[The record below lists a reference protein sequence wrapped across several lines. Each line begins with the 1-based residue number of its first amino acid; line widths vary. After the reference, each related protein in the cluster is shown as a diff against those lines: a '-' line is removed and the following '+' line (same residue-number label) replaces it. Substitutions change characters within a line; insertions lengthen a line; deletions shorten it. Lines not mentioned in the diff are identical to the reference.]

1 MLPRMGHLFLV
12 RHATTD
18 ASASGRNLGQLTDA
32 GLTPE
37 GQRLADRTGCAIAW
51 ELADLPEAELR
62 LVTSPALRCRETA
75 EAIVRATATAH
86 PGTAPAIEP
95 ELHELDYGA
104 WEGMTPEE
112 CRQRDPDLRDEWE
125 ADPYAVRAPG
135 GESGADVAA
144 RSFPVLAAIDDWVG
158 QADGRVAIVVSHNH
172 VIRLRLAALLG
183 LPLADY
189 RRRFVVDPG
198 SYSLITIGSVE
209 PPAGAAIAVQRLG
222 VLAPEDGC

>member
-1 MLPRMGHLFLV
+1 
-12 RHATTD
+12 
-18 ASASGRNLGQLTDA
+18 
-32 GLTPE
+32 
-37 GQRLADRTGCAIAW
+37 
-51 ELADLPEAELR
+51 
-62 LVTSPALRCRETA
+62 
-75 EAIVRATATAH
+75 
-86 PGTAPAIEP
+86 
-95 ELHELDYGA
+95 
-104 WEGMTPEE
+104 
-112 CRQRDPDLRDEWE
+112 
-125 ADPYAVRAPG
+125 
-135 GESGADVAA
+135 VAA

-209 PPAGAAIAVQRLG
+209 PPARAAIAVQRLG